1 MVKDVKSKLLA
12 NSNTNKD
19 FYAEKINTANY
30 YFDKIISRADNH
42 YKSAITGSDS
52 IMKAK
57 FN

>member
-1 MVKDVKSKLLA
+1 MSKVSLA